1 MMCYMKFMVA
11 GYEYFCPF
19 FMKQVMD
26 ITKGCPSPEES
37 GKKGK
42 IIIQSKCKADK
53 HATENE

>member
-1 MMCYMKFMVA
+1 MMRNMKFVVA
-11 GYEYFCPF
+11 GYDRFCPF

-37 GKKGK
+37 RKKGK
-42 IIIQSKCKADK
+42 IIIQSKRKADK